1 MLYASVGFLGLCA
14 SHFISTSQLSL
25 GPVVPVDNS
34 ATRHTGSEKRKSREK
49 MKWKT
54 ATLPVLCD
62 GNDEVESC
70 GVRADKIN
78 TFSVYS
84 ASRTRFTSLSLS
96 LCCSENFP
104 FVLKAVPE
112 HRAREWESCVC
123 RAYTLSSRHRRLH
136 RAEQQKHTTMSVL
149 CFMYIFFF
157 AQFLLLLYSPS
168 SSSSFTPSSRGCLKK
183 GGGGRRSGALL
194 VELMQHKIKSE
205 KHRAKSE
212 AKGKAAKSIDRS
224 GEWDRE

>member
-1 MLYASVGFLGLCA
+1 MLRSVFSLYVLHILFPPPNSRSA
-14 SHFISTSQLSL
+14 PSSQSTTSR
-25 GPVVPVDNS
+25 GNNS
-34 ATRHTGSEKRKSREK
+34 ATKRTGSEKRKSREK

-136 RAEQQKHTTMSVL
+136 RAKQQKTRLWVFYAL
-149 CFMYIFFF
+149 CTFFF
-157 AQFLLLLYSPS
+157 AQFCCCSIHHHRRHHSLHRL
-168 SSSSFTPSSRGCLKK
+168 GVVWK
-183 GGGGRRSGALL
+183 GEEEGGGRRSGALL
-194 VELMQHKIKSE
+194 V
-205 KHRAKSE
+205 
-212 AKGKAAKSIDRS
+212 
-224 GEWDRE
+224 

>member
-1 MLYASVGFLGLCA
+1 MLRSVFSVYVLHILFPPPNSRSA
-14 SHFISTSQLSL
+14 PSSQSTTSR
-25 GPVVPVDNS
+25 GNNS
-34 ATRHTGSEKRKSREK
+34 ATKRTGSEKRKSREK

-84 ASRTRFTSLSLS
+84 ASRTRFTSLSHYAA
-96 LCCSENFP
+96 
-104 FVLKAVPE
+104 LKISPSFWKQCQSIE
-112 HRAREWESCVC
+112 HGNGNPVYVVHIHYRVDIVACTEQ
-123 RAYTLSSRHRRLH
+123 SSK
-136 RAEQQKHTTMSVL
+136 KHTTMSVL

-157 AQFLLLLYSPS
+157 CTILLLLYSPS
-168 SSSSFTPSSRGCLKK
+168 SSSSFTPSSRGCLKR

-194 VELMQHKIKSE
+194 V
-205 KHRAKSE
+205 
-212 AKGKAAKSIDRS
+212 
-224 GEWDRE
+224 